1 MQRSNERIT
10 ICDSRVALLGKVGH
24 ENFIKKDDFLQE
36 MKHMKQTFSF
46 HKEGR

>member
-24 ENFIKKDDFLQE
+24 ENFIKKDDFFTRNE
-36 MKHMKQTFSF
+36 THETDI
-46 HKEGR
+46 